1 MNTEYHPPRGHP
13 GTEDELNELTE
24 KIIGCAIT
32 MSRSLGPGF
41 LEKVYENALC
51 IELRRASLN
60 FEQQKGLTVFYDG
73 EAVGDYFADI
83 LVEGIVLLELKAM
96 RAIEEAHQAQMLNY
110 LKTTGLEI
118 GLILNFGTPRLGI
131 KRMRY

>member
-1 MNTEYHPPRGHP
+1 MSTEG
-13 GTEDELNELTE
+13 DINELTE

-32 MSRSLGPGF
+32 VSRSLGPGF

-51 IELRRASLN
+51 IELRRSALN
-60 FEQQKGLTVFYDG
+60 PEQQKPLMVYYDG
-73 EAVGDYFADI
+73 QAVGEYFADI
-83 LVEGIVLLELKAM
+83 LVNGTVLLELKAV
-96 RAIEEAHQAQMLNY
+96 RAIEEVHQSQLLNY

-118 GLILNFGTPRLGI
+118 GLILNFGTPKLGI

>member
-1 MNTEYHPPRGHP
+1 M
-13 GTEDELNELTE
+13 GTENEIEVALNDLTE
-24 KIIGCAIT
+24 KIIGCAIRV
-32 MSRSLGPGF
+32 SRSLGPGF

-51 IELRRASLN
+51 IELRRAGLK
-60 FEQQKGLTVFYDG
+60 FEQQKALTVFYRG
-73 EAVGDYFADI
+73 EAVGDYFADM
-83 LVEGIVLLELKAM
+83 LVEGIVLIELKAV
-96 RAIEEAHQAQMLNY
+96 RAIEESHQSQLLNY

>member
-1 MNTEYHPPRGHP
+1 MDTEN
-13 GTEDELNELTE
+13 EINELTE
-24 KIIGCAIT
+24 KIIGCAIVV
-32 MSRSLGPGF
+32 SRSLGPGF

-60 FEQQKGLTVFYDG
+60 FEQQKVLTVFYDG
-73 EAVGDYFADI
+73 EAVGDYFADV
-83 LVEGIVLLELKAM
+83 LVEGVVLIELKAV

-118 GLILNFGTPRLGI
+118 GLILNFGTARLGI